1 MHMSTENPLVPAI
14 HEALSRVQDP
24 EIRRPITDLGMVDE
38 VSVDDNGRA
47 YIRILLTVPGCPLKD
62 TLREDV
68 TEAATSVDGVR
79 GAYVELGSMTDEQR
93 AAVREQLRG
102 GVPEPTIPFAEPG
115 NTTKVIAVASG
126 KGGVGKSSMTVN
138 LALAL
143 AGLGLSLIHI

>member
-79 GAYVELGSMTDEQR
+79 GAYVEL
-93 AAVREQLRG
+93 
-102 GVPEPTIPFAEPG
+102 
-115 NTTKVIAVASG
+115 
-126 KGGVGKSSMTVN
+126 
-138 LALAL
+138 
-143 AGLGLSLIHI
+143 LSLIHI

>member
-93 AAVREQLRG
+93 AAVREQL
-102 GVPEPTIPFAEPG
+102 
-115 NTTKVIAVASG
+115 
-126 KGGVGKSSMTVN
+126 
-138 LALAL
+138 
-143 AGLGLSLIHI
+143 LSLIHI